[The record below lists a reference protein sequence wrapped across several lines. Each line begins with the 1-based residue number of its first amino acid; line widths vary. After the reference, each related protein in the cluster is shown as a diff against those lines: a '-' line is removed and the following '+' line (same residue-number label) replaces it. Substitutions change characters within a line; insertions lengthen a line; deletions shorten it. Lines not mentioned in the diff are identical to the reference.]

1 MTEIWKPPQLQ
12 TIAIYLMWQSDPL
25 VWDLSFND
33 YINLMRNIKTKAFVT
48 LGNVSI
54 NKMHIMKIETEIP
67 PHVAMSVNN
76 FIHEQKEKAF
86 DTWLSREELYHNR
99 CISLPKRHSE
109 NREFTLNERKDGK

>member
-1 MTEIWKPPQLQ
+1 
-12 TIAIYLMWQSDPL
+12 
-25 VWDLSFND
+25 
-33 YINLMRNIKTKAFVT
+33 MRNIKTKAFVT

-86 DTWLSREELYHNR
+86 DT
-99 CISLPKRHSE
+99 
-109 NREFTLNERKDGK
+109 